1 VRGSCGGAMRK
12 DEGMRGRRTRNGRKA
27 LTAIPRG
34 SKNKAKT
41 KGQGTENGE
50 ALR

>member
-1 VRGSCGGAMRK
+1 MRK
-12 DEGMRGRRTRNGRKA
+12 DKGKLEWRTRNGRKA
-27 LTAIPRG
+27 LTTTPHG
-34 SKNKAKT
+34 GKGEMKT